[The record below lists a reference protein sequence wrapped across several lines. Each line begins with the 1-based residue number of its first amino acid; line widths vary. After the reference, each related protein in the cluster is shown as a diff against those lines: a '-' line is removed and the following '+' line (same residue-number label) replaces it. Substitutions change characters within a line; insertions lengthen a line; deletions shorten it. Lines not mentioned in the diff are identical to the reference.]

1 MKTKTMTTIET
12 ETEKYLQYPAAT
24 LQTSLPG
31 AVVTGP
37 GATYNPSL
45 LCCFCEAI
53 LILENL
59 KNEILK
65 LLN

>member
-1 MKTKTMTTIET
+1 MTTIET

-37 GATYNPSL
+37 GAAYDPPW
-45 LCCFCEAI
+45 LCYFCEAI

-59 KNEILK
+59 EIEILK
-65 LLN
+65 LVN